1 MKSFMDKN
9 FLLNN
14 NTAEVLYHDYA
25 SQMPVIDYHCHIN
38 PAEIMENRRFDNIT
52 QAWLGG
58 DHYKWRLMR
67 AAGVDERYITGD
79 ATDREKFQKFAEI
92 LPMCIGNPVFHWT
105 HLELQRYF
113 ECDLI
118 INGDTAGQI
127 WNITQEKLKKD
138 SLSVRGIIASSN
150 VQAIGTTDDPLDSL
164 DWHKAL
170 RRDPKNNVVVSPTFR
185 PDKAINI
192 DKPDFVDYI
201 IKLGEVTGNSIHT
214 VDDLKVALLNRIEF
228 FSEMGCRAS
237 DHGLDYIVFR
247 STDDTTIESI
257 FQKSLDGQSLSENE
271 VESFKTNLM
280 LFFGREF
287 ARLGW
292 VMQLHYG
299 AMRNNNE
306 PKFKL
311 LGPDTGFDAI
321 STRECSQAIASFLNA
336 LESESKLP
344 RTILYSLN
352 PNDNAMLVTIMGCF
366 QDSGMSG
373 KIQHGSAWWFNDTK
387 VGMEQQISTLANSGV
402 LGTFIG
408 MLTDSRSFLSYTRHE
423 YFRRILC
430 NLLGELVER
439 GEYPANID
447 ILGEIVKDISYR
459 NAARYFGY
467 EIRE

>member
-1 MKSFMDKN
+1 MDKN